1 MRPSNNFEDITEDE
15 FNRREQNKKQYQNE
29 LFQQMQEARNRRET
43 EKQRRL
49 QEDMIEEQKIRD
61 QLRQIGEEFNRKD
74 GKEGKKETDGQSVQS
89 RLKSDYNTRVDQ

>member
-1 MRPSNNFEDITEDE
+1 
-15 FNRREQNKKQYQNE
+15 
-29 LFQQMQEARNRRET
+29 MQEARNRRET

-74 GKEGKKETDGQSVQS
+74 GKEGKKEIDVQSV
-89 RLKSDYNTRVDQ
+89 

>member
-43 EKQRRL
+43 EKQRR
-49 QEDMIEEQKIRD
+49 
-61 QLRQIGEEFNRKD
+61 F
-74 GKEGKKETDGQSVQS
+74 
-89 RLKSDYNTRVDQ
+89 